1 MWTPTSSNR
10 TGSAM
15 TMLIVAWAMLLHF
28 VTAAPR
34 SSSLTTSVYS
44 LFESQTQ
51 DDLKLRFIKNSG
63 VCETTPGVQ
72 QMSGYVDIGTN
83 MSMVGT

>member
-1 MWTPTSSNR
+1 M
-10 TGSAM
+10 
-15 TMLIVAWAMLLHF
+15 AMLTATWALLLH
-28 VTAAPR
+28 VAKAAPGP
-34 SSSLTTSVYS
+34 SSLTTPAYSV
-44 LFESQTQ
+44 FESQTQ

-83 MSMVGT
+83 MSMVGTQNALTMRQEC